1 MTFKL
6 NLKLLCAVVTSVALS
21 SCSDFTKGKPK
32 KETVLEVKQESMS
45 CLKTVSLDIKKFLKS
60 ESTNE
65 EIDKTFSCIDNTL
78 KEFQTRVEGKA
89 EADAFTA
96 DELYQIFDKFI
107 KDAAIS
113 KAATE
118 DLMTLKA
125 ALLGGSNTKITKTE
139 ISVLRSY
146 IETLKAEAKAL
157 LPYSQLFT
165 FKKTEVVFSKS
176 MIRNG
181 FAQLS
186 LSLKNMLKASK
197 IGSSNYQFADFKK
210 LVINLK
216 LVDEKQDDM
225 LILFKQVSD
234 MLTGGE
240 NLTNEDD
247 KALYVDNIT
256 EVLRLY
262 TLYIQGHVK
271 MDINNKE
278 NMDSTF
284 EYVQSAVELMENSVQ
299 FKRTKAVS
307 FDDIE
312 QLIKDFIKKVPAD
325 TPEKKS
331 AEMYQKIVMDIFE
344 SGFVGANSKMTKTE
358 LTSLK
363 SYLQTLKADIAA
375 ISSYKELFQFKKSE
389 VQISKEVIN
398 AGILSLTR
406 ALKNF
411 VNTSNYAK
419 DNYDLNNLI
428 GVLKNLELN
437 EQQKSIM
444 LLLERVN
451 NLLIGGQ
458 QLISKEDKDRY
469 IDNITEVLRLYAIHT
484 QGYVKYEISS
494 SENVKESLEYT
505 QAMITLLENSV
516 QYKKTK
522 IVSSETIDPLL
533 VEVLKKNILP
543 LKVTAETALSFY
555 KTIAVRVFEAGL
567 AGDVTG
573 FSGLKKVH
581 FANLNRELA
590 IYRIY
595 NQFIESVAG
604 TELLNDKK
612 MSRLPLKDVQA
623 HLKAYE
629 QKQYQEIL
637 NNFDKDTQ
645 AQIVSSVEEL
655 KTEFLDK
662 TPVLYRFN
670 KIILSANQEIW
681 DQNWS
686 DLARGLYYSMISRQL
701 LLGWGQ
707 TPLVKEV
714 KNASVAEQGLVQ
726 WYSEFKKFGIETKIF
741 DPRSKNSGASNLSA
755 ANLFT
760 RSGNGDNKM
769 NFRES
774 IQFLGILFSG
784 GGKVYEEMAS
794 SFKKANCN
802 LPEKDVF
809 GHNWNNEACAYEDF
823 KQNYKYYFSNLSYL
837 VGYLDKLKQ
846 DEKEFKDF
854 YESVMSVAR
863 LDSTAKGRLETGD
876 MRAFS
881 ILLHYVESIYA
892 AYDEDRNWKLSEK
905 EIKNAYPRFKGF
917 AEQFARKSAADSL
930 AMFNSWKGKVGG
942 YGCFTE
948 QDLIKESFVFMV
960 YYGKT
965 PASSDLTNFPCLRNE
980 PLIKFEGEVE
990 RKSIINTF
998 KIIKSVL
1005 G

>member
-1 MTFKL
+1 MIFNLNFKVL
-6 NLKLLCAVVTSVALS
+6 SAVVMSVALS

-32 KETVLEVKQESMS
+32 KETVLEIKQESMS
-45 CLKTVSLDIKKFLKS
+45 CLKTVSLDVKKFMKS

-65 EIDKTFSCIDNTL
+65 DIEKTFSCIDNTL

-125 ALLGGSNTKITKTE
+125 ALLGGSSTKITKTE
-139 ISVLRSY
+139 ITVLRSY
-146 IETLKAEAKAL
+146 IETLKVEAKAL

-165 FKKTEVVFSKS
+165 FKKTEVVFSKT

-210 LVINLK
+210 LIINLK
-216 LVDEKQDDM
+216 LVDEKQDEM
-225 LILFKQVSD
+225 FVMFKQVSD
-234 MLTGGE
+234 LLTGGE
-240 NLTNEDD
+240 SLTNEDD
-247 KALYVDNIT
+247 KALYVDNIA

-271 MDINNKE
+271 LDINNKE

-312 QLIKDFIKKVPAD
+312 QLANDLIKKVPSN
-325 TPEKKS
+325 TPEMKS
-331 AEMYQKIVMDIFE
+331 VEMYQKIVMQIFE
-344 SGFVGANSKMTKTE
+344 SGFVGANSKITKTE
-358 LTSLK
+358 LTALK

-375 ISSYKELFQFKKSE
+375 VSSYKELFQFKKSE
-389 VQISKEVIN
+389 MQISKEVIN
-398 AGILSLTR
+398 TGILSLNKT
-406 ALKNF
+406 LKNF
-411 VNTSNYAK
+411 VNTSNYSK
-419 DNYDLNNLI
+419 DGNDLNSLI
-428 GVLKNLELN
+428 AVLKNLELS
-437 EQQKSIM
+437 EEKKSLM
-444 LLLERVN
+444 LLLDRVN

-458 QLISKEDKDRY
+458 QLTSKEDKERY

-484 QGYVKYEISS
+484 QGYVKYEVSS
-494 SENVKESLEYT
+494 AENVREAFEYT
-505 QAMITLLENSV
+505 QAMIALLENSV

-522 IVSSETIDPLL
+522 MVSTETIAPLL
-533 VEVLKKNILP
+533 IEVLKKDILP
-543 LKVTAETALSFY
+543 IKLTAETALSFY

-573 FSGLKKVH
+573 FAGLKKVH

-595 NQFIESVAG
+595 NQFIESVASA
-604 TELLNDKK
+604 EALKDKK
-612 MSRLPLKDVQA
+612 FNRLPLKDVQA
-623 HLKAYE
+623 QLKAFD
-629 QKQYQEIL
+629 QKQFQEIL

-662 TPVLYRFN
+662 TPVLYRSN
-670 KIILSANQEIW
+670 KIILSASQELW
-681 DQNWS
+681 DQNWL
-686 DLARGLYYSMISRQL
+686 DLSRGLYYSMVSRVL
-701 LLGWGQ
+701 LLGWGE

-714 KNASVAEQGLVQ
+714 KNASIVERGLVQ
-726 WYSEFKKFGIETKIF
+726 WYSEFKNFGIEVKIF
-741 DPRSKNSGASNLSA
+741 DPRSKNSGGSNLSA

-784 GGKVYEEMAS
+784 GGKVYEQMAEG
-794 SFKKANCN
+794 FKKSNCN

-809 GHNWNNEACAYEDF
+809 GYNWNNEACAYEDF

-837 VGYLDKLKQ
+837 VGYLDQLKQ
-846 DEKEFKDF
+846 NEKDFKDF
-854 YESVMSVAR
+854 YESVMSIAR
-863 LDSTAKGRLETGD
+863 LDVTAKSRLETGD
-876 MRAFS
+876 IRAFS

-960 YYGKT
+960 YNGKT